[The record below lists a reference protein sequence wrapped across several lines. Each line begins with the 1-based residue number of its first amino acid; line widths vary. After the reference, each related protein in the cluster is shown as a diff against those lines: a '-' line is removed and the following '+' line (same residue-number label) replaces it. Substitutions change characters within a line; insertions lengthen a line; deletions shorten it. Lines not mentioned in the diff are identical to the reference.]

1 MEAISTKELET
12 RGVIRRRGKNLELVG
27 TKLTTEEVPA
37 QETINQDSLPTK
49 SREES
54 LAEKEAELAQMA
66 MLVRTGLGVLGQ
78 RVLTFFALLAGIAAF
93 GNAVYEPTTLRIT
106 AAVLYA
112 ALVLLPLAWIDAR
125 R

>member
-12 RGVIRRRGKNLELVG
+12 RGVIRRRGKNLELVS
-27 TKLTTEEVPA
+27 TKVTSEQTP